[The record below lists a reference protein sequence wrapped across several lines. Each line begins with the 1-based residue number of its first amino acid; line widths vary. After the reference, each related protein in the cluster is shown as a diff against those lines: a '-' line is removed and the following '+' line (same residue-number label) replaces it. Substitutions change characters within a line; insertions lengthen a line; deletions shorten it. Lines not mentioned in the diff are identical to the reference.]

1 MQMPSQEEFVEMTS
15 SRNGQYV
22 NGHNSVPGSLEVAFV
37 YLVNNFLKILL
48 IGQASG
54 QAQA

>member
-15 SRNGQYV
+15 DRNGHYV

-37 YLVNNFLKILL
+37 YLVNNILIIFLIS
-48 IGQASG
+48 QASG
-54 QAQA
+54 QEQA

>member
-37 YLVNNFLKILL
+37 YLVNNF
-48 IGQASG
+48 
-54 QAQA
+54 

>member
-48 IGQASG
+48 IVQASG